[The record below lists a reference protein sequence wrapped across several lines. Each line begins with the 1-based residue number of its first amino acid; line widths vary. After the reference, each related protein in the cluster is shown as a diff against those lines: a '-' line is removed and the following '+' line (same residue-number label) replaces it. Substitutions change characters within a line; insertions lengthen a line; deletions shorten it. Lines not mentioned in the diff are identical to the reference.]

1 MVTDLPVPELLKRA
15 HRAGASFRLAGSQ
28 LHVTAP
34 EGEALR
40 PLLAALRAQ
49 RSAVWDILGGSGLDA
64 PSLELISKLGVEPVV
79 PRTEDEAHQLIA
91 EMEADSDVHTPDAV
105 KRIRGGLIGL
115 DIETAANPG
124 EEERPAARLRI
135 RDGLPAK
142 HQPALKSSASLDP
155 HRSTVRLVQLYGGG
169 KRCLVLD
176 TRVVPI
182 SILAGVLSRRVMVIH
197 NASFELRFL
206 AEAGLTV
213 PRFEDSMQ
221 AGGLLLGTHRRSL
234 DEVADAYLGVTLP
247 KGLQRSDWSAPRLSP
262 GQIAYAALDAIVAF
276 QLWLRLRLELHQK
289 QRAPAY
295 VLQRD
300 VTPATVRMTARGITL
315 DLAAHRRQMA
325 DWQAALEA
333 ARAAFTA
340 DTGRNPPATPNE
352 VRAFLMKM
360 LSPDVIEAWPRTG
373 KQQALSTKGADLKR
387 YTAVPA
393 IRSLLAINAMTKLG
407 NSFGEELAAKVSAR
421 SGRLH
426 PAYNIASTKTGRFSS
441 SHPNIQQIPKHK
453 AKGLRGCFIA
463 APGMKLVK
471 ADYAAMELRAGAAIS
486 DDAAM
491 NADFAGGVDLH
502 RRQAA
507 EMLGIP
513 QSEVTAEQRDTA
525 KPICFGTIYGAGGRG
540 LAASAW
546 NNYGLVL
553 SESEAE
559 TARRAFLAR
568 YSGLDVWMDR
578 SFVQSNR
585 LGFIAI
591 GRLGRVLEA
600 SWEHSQRVDGR
611 YNWQFPDDE
620 DEDIEEED
628 ARQRPPLPWRAVLKR
643 TLCCNAPVQG
653 ACADAAML
661 ALTWI
666 DAALIEAGIQ
676 GGPVLFVHDEIVL
689 EMPEAD
695 AERAGTMLVDCMTRA
710 FATTFPNAPLT
721 GLVELQITDAWGS
734 SEPNTPATGP
744 ADRGIPVGAERREAD
759 AVANQRGRARGGC
772 DRAGAGLAVDDGDGS
787 TGGVGLRQAGSAIW
801 LERFAN
807 YERVRGRLC
816 YLTLHAD
823 GWVTGGW
830 SLGGSYKRHAEYHG
844 AYPLTLMKN
853 IDALFF
859 DRGRVLHVCSG
870 AIAAGAG
877 VIPGDTIDIN
887 PARHPTYCVN
897 AESCDGV
904 PLNQYQFALV
914 DAPYTDADAAI
925 YGTKPINRSRVLG
938 TLAKGLPPGAL
949 IVWLDEVT
957 PPYRKDWPI
966 VWQALIAIST
976 SGGHRARTLFVYQ
989 VSP

>member
-1 MVTDLPVPELLKRA
+1 MDAPVPELLRRA
-15 HRAGASFRLAGSQ
+15 RRAGVAFRLAGSQ
-28 LHVTAP
+28 LHVDAP
-34 EGEALR
+34 EDEALR
-40 PLLAALRAQ
+40 PVLAALKAQ
-49 RSAVWDILGGSGLDA
+49 RAAVWDILGGSVLDT

-91 EMEADSDVHTPDAV
+91 EIEADSDAHTPDAV
-105 KRIRGGLIGL
+105 KRMRGGLIGL

-124 EEERPAARLRI
+124 EEERPAARLRLK
-135 RDGLPAK
+135 DGLPAK
-142 HQPALKSSASLDP
+142 HQPALKSNAPLDP
-155 HRSTVRLVQLYGGG
+155 HRSSIRLVQFYSGG

-176 TRVVPI
+176 TRLVPI
-182 SILAGVLSRRVMVIH
+182 RILAGVLSRRVMVIH
-197 NASFELRFL
+197 NTGFELRFL
-206 AEAGLTV
+206 AAAGLAV
-213 PRFEDSMQ
+213 PRFEDTMQ
-221 AGGLLLGTHRRSL
+221 ASGLLLGTHRRSL
-234 DEVADAYLGVTLP
+234 DEAADAYLGVSLP
-247 KGLQRSDWSAPRLSP
+247 KGLQRSDWSAPCLSP

-295 VLQRD
+295 LLQRD
-300 VTPATVRMTARGITL
+300 VTPATLRMTARGITL
-315 DLAAHRRQMA
+315 DRVAHRRQMA
-325 DWQAALEA
+325 DWQTALEA
-333 ARAAFTA
+333 ARDAFTA
-340 DTGRNPPATPNE
+340 DTGRSPPATPNE
-352 VRAFLMKM
+352 VRAFLGTI
-360 LSPDVIEAWPRTG
+360 LPPDVIEAWPRTG
-373 KQQALSTKGADLKR
+373 KQQALSTKAADLKR
-387 YTAVPA
+387 YTTVPA

-426 PAYNIASTKTGRFSS
+426 PTYNIASTKTGRFSS
-441 SHPNIQQIPKHK
+441 SNPNVQQIPKHK

-471 ADYAAMELRAGAAIS
+471 ADYSAMELRAAAAIS
-486 DDAAM
+486 EDTSM

-513 QSEVTAEQRDTA
+513 QSDVTPQQRDTA

-546 NNYGLVL
+546 GNYGIVL

-568 YSGLDVWMDR
+568 YPGLDAWMDR

-585 LGFIAI
+585 QGCIAI
-591 GRLGRVLEA
+591 GRLGRVIEV
-600 SWEHSQRVDGR
+600 SWEHQQRPDGR

-620 DEDIEEED
+620 DDDIDEEGIS
-628 ARQRPPLPWRAVLKR
+628 QRPPLPWRAVLKR

-666 DAALIEAGIQ
+666 DAALIEAGIE

-689 EMPEAD
+689 EVPEAD
-695 AERAGTMLVDCMTRA
+695 AERAGAMLVDCMTRA
-710 FATTFPNAPLT
+710 FATTFVNSPLN

-734 SEPNTPATGP
+734 SSEPDAAAARD
-744 ADRGIPVGAERREAD
+744 ADRRISAAAERREAD
-759 AVANQRGRARGGC
+759 RVADQRGRTGRGC
-772 DRAGAGLAVDDGDGS
+772 TRAGPELAVDEGGGSADGVS
-787 TGGVGLRQAGSAIW
+787 PRQASSAIW
-801 LERFAN
+801 LARFAN
-807 YERVRGRLC
+807 YERARGRPC
-816 YLTLHAD
+816 YLNLHAN

-870 AIAAGAG
+870 AIEAGAG

-887 PARHPTYCVN
+887 PARQPTYCVD
-897 AESCDGV
+897 AETCDGV
-904 PLNQYQFALV
+904 PLEQYQFALV
-914 DAPYTDADAAI
+914 DPPYTDADAAI
-925 YGTKPINRSRVLG
+925 YGTRPINRSRVLG
-938 TLAKGLPPGAL
+938 TLAKGLPAGAL

-966 VWQALIAIST
+966 VWQAIIAVST